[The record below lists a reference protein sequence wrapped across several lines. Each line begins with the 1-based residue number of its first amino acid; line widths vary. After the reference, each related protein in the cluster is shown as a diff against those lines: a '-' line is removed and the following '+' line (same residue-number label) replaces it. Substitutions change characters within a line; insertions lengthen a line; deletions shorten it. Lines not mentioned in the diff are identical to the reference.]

1 MRKVLYSIAAL
12 GLLGGLPACAHY
24 DEYRADYH
32 QRRANRAQAKRDY
45 GTAEKQ
51 QQKADE
57 ARRAEQADKAKN
69 GSYVNP
75 DDRNP

>member
-32 QRRANRAQAKRDY
+32 QRRANRAEAKRDY
-45 GTAEKQ
+45 GTAEREQ
-51 QQKADE
+51 IKADE
-57 ARRAEQADKAKN
+57 ARRAKAADEAKN
-69 GSYVNP
+69 GQYVNP
-75 DDRNP
+75 